1 MGNRTNTAVWLEK
14 QKRWQINVQK
24 DGVRKSFYSNTPGR
38 TGQREANKK
47 ADTWLEENLDL
58 SGKRVGLVYI
68 KYVNSIISPQA
79 RDKAREIGERYILP
93 TLANK
98 RVSALTEGLFQDI
111 INKAAVKG
119 ISGKPLAKKT
129 LTNIAFIMKNF
140 MKYCRKNKLTT
151 ETLEFLEVPKSAKKS
166 EKRIL
171 QPQDLITLFTVDTT
185 LYRGKLIKDPYIHA
199 YRFAVLTG
207 LRPGELIGLERQDI
221 NGKVIRLQR
230 SVNIYG
236 EVTSGKNDNARR
248 QFVITSQAEKE
259 LLAQLEECDEE
270 RVFGI
275 RSESTYRHCWQ
286 RYCETNNIPYV
297 SLYELRHTF
306 VSMTKG
312 LSDGEIKSLVGHSKN
327 MDTWGVYS
335 HNIIGEK
342 QKIAEKLESI
352 FDEFLS

>member
-1 MGNRTNTAVWLEK
+1 MKRINTAIWLEK
-14 QKRWQINVQK
+14 YNRWQINVQK
-24 DGVRKSFYSNTPGR
+24 DGIRKSFTSSKAGR
-38 TGQREANKK
+38 TGQREANAK
-47 ADTWLEENLDL
+47 ADAWLEENLDL
-58 SGKRVGLVYI
+58 SGKRTSQVYAM
-68 KYVNSIISPQA
+68 YVNSITSPQSHK
-79 RDKAREIGERYILP
+79 KAEEIGKMYILP

-98 RVSALTEGLFQDI
+98 RVSDLTEGHFQDI

-129 LTNIAFIMKNF
+129 LTNIAFMMKNF
-140 MKYCRKNKLTT
+140 MKFCRKNKLTT

-171 QPQDLITLFTVDTT
+171 QPEDLIKLFTVDTT
-185 LYRGKLIKDPYIHA
+185 LWKGKLIKDPYIHA

-207 LRPGELIGLERQDI
+207 LRPGELIGLERHDI
-221 NGKVIRLQR
+221 NGRTIRLQR

-248 QFVITSQAEKE
+248 QFVITSYAEKE
-259 LLAQLEECDEE
+259 LLAQFEECDEE

-327 MDTWGVYS
+327 MDTWGIYA
-335 HNIIGEK
+335 HDIIGEK

-352 FDEFLS
+352 FDEFIS